1 MRRFAFIF
9 VLLAALA
16 PAAAAETLQDCR
28 KMTSATKRLD
38 CYDALDAN
46 AVDPHALLLR
56 LLGDPQKIGKDYD
69 LLGNAG
75 EVFHLLP
82 GRWLA
87 GSWNATADFLDDRE
101 KFLKACARGGVDIAY
116 DTGDLFTLSVTR
128 QDPKKGTIHLRDL
141 MLSTYW
147 RLGEA
152 TDIGGTFDWL
162 GLDPQ
167 KQGLNAAR
175 SVLARPV
182 GFAAYLPV
190 TRDVVLRIDSQVG
203 EIGLLLR
210 CPAQ

>member
-1 MRRFAFIF
+1 MRRLALAL

-16 PAAAAETLQDCR
+16 PAASAQTLQNCR
-28 KMTSATKRLD
+28 EISSATKRLD

-56 LLGDPQKIGKDYD
+56 LLGDPKKIGKDYD

-82 GRWLA
+82 GRWLM
-87 GSWNATADFLDDRE
+87 GPWGTGLGFLEDRE
-101 KFLKACARGGVDIAY
+101 KFLKACDRIGVDIAY
-116 DTGDLFTLSVTR
+116 SSRDLFTLSVTR

-162 GLDPQ
+162 GLDPKQ
-167 KQGLNAAR
+167 QGLNAAR

-182 GFAAYLPV
+182 SLATYLPV
-190 TRDVVLRIDSQVG
+190 TRDAVLRIDSQAG
-203 EIGLLLR
+203 EVGLLLR
-210 CPAQ
+210 CPAE